1 MHLLLPIIVIGIEI
15 AYYGQRLPILVLWL
29 QKLLVSYCYW
39 YWYCRFAED
48 GSEIDVG
55 IAKDKSLLL
64 VLILLLF
71 SEAIKY
77 WYWYW
82 YCTPEAKSIDIDIE
96 LKFLLSHTPAPT
108 LDNSAVFWR
117 KVILVPKVILRY
129 GGLKVFFFGPKKRP
143 QGRLVGGHTWNPNME
158 DIYKAI

>member
-1 MHLLLPIIVIGIEI
+1 MSLSSHQVIVSWKERSSSDMPVNLILIFSLRSLWWTDLDLNFLNFI
-15 AYYGQRLPILVLWL
+15 QLWYYGQRLPILVLWL

-96 LKFLLSHTPAPT
+96 LKFLLSHTPD
-108 LDNSAVFWR
+108 LD
-117 KVILVPKVILRY
+117 ILL
-129 GGLKVFFFGPKKRP
+129 LLFFGLPF
-143 QGRLVGGHTWNPNME
+143 GGWKLQ
-158 DIYKAI
+158 YSC

>member
-96 LKFLLSHTPAPT
+96 LKFLLSHTPVWSLYDCIISTFKKCKWQLPMN
-108 LDNSAVFWR
+108 LVELN
-117 KVILVPKVILRY
+117 KVKYRRLKTEQNILLNFVIENFPF
-129 GGLKVFFFGPKKRP
+129 V
-143 QGRLVGGHTWNPNME
+143 
-158 DIYKAI
+158 

>member
-96 LKFLLSHTPAPT
+96 LKFLLSHTPVSHGVIRFAASVSSKNHLLT
-108 LDNSAVFWR
+108 GWNSLTAN
-117 KVILVPKVILRY
+117 
-129 GGLKVFFFGPKKRP
+129 
-143 QGRLVGGHTWNPNME
+143 QGAS
-158 DIYKAI
+158 I

>member
-96 LKFLLSHTPAPT
+96 LKFLLSHTPGSAPYPHAT
-108 LDNSAVFWR
+108 MVFLALLFPYWCGDAQPS
-117 KVILVPKVILRY
+117 LFSPY
-129 GGLKVFFFGPKKRP
+129 
-143 QGRLVGGHTWNPNME
+143 
-158 DIYKAI
+158 